1 MCLCVCVF
9 LAKICA
15 EFICLNLDGDFTEAV
30 LDESTFY
37 ESIHI
42 RVIAIIYWKTVKVFQ
57 KKNIH
62 GWNSLICKPFM

>member
-1 MCLCVCVF
+1 MCLCVCIF

-42 RVIAIIYWKTVKVFQ
+42 RVIAIIY
-57 KKNIH
+57 
-62 GWNSLICKPFM
+62 